1 LLEDELLEDEEGLEE
16 DELLEDELLED
27 ELLEEELLDEDE
39 LEDELLDE
47 LLSDSLTEPFD
58 LLDPKICNHRSFMSL
73 PLGKRIARIVRW
85 LQTVRAYDL
94 GTGRLRILGGSQ

>member
-1 LLEDELLEDEEGLEE
+1 MLEDEPLEE
-16 DELLEDELLED
+16 DELLED
-27 ELLEEELLDEDE
+27 ELLDEDE

-58 LLDPKICNHRSFMSL
+58 LLDPKICSHRLFMS
-73 PLGKRIARIVRW
+73 PPPDKRIARIVRW

-94 GTGRLRILGGSQ
+94 GTGRLRILGGSL

>member
-1 LLEDELLEDEEGLEE
+1 MLEDEPLEEEEVLEEELLED
-16 DELLEDELLED
+16 DA
-27 ELLEEELLDEDE
+27 LLEEELLDEDE

-58 LLDPKICNHRSFMSL
+58 LLDPKKCNNRLFMSP
-73 PLGKRIARIVRW
+73 PLGKRTVRTVRW

>member
-1 LLEDELLEDEEGLEE
+1 MLEDELLEDEEGLE
-16 DELLEDELLED
+16 EDELLED

-58 LLDPKICNHRSFMSL
+58 LLDPKICNHRSFTSL

>member
-1 LLEDELLEDEEGLEE
+1 MLED
-16 DELLEDELLED
+16 DELPEED
-27 ELLEEELLDEDE
+27 ELLEEELLEEDE

-58 LLDPKICNHRSFMSL
+58 LLDPKIYNNRLFTSQ
-73 PLGKRIARIVRW
+73 PPDKRTVRTVRW
-85 LQTVRAYDL
+85 LQTVRAYDS

>member
-1 LLEDELLEDEEGLEE
+1 MLEDEEGLE
-16 DELLEDELLED
+16 EDELLED

-58 LLDPKICNHRSFMSL
+58 LLDPKICNHRLFMSL
-73 PLGKRIARIVRW
+73 PPDKRIARIVRW
-85 LQTVRAYDL
+85 LQTVHAYDS
-94 GTGRLRILGGSQ
+94 GTGRLRILGESQ

>member
-1 LLEDELLEDEEGLEE
+1 MLEDEPLEE
-16 DELLEDELLED
+16 EELLEEV

-58 LLDPKICNHRSFMSL
+58 LLDPKICNHRLFMSL
-73 PLGKRIARIVRW
+73 PPDKRIARIFRW
-85 LQTVRAYDL
+85 LQTVHAYDS
-94 GTGRLRILGGSQ
+94 GTGRLRILGESQ

>member
-1 LLEDELLEDEEGLEE
+1 MLDDELLEDEPLEE
-16 DELLEDELLED
+16 EELLEED

-47 LLSDSLTEPFD
+47 LLTDSLTEPFD
-58 LLDPKICNHRSFMSL
+58 LLDPKKCNSRLFMSP

-94 GTGRLRILGGSQ
+94 GTGHLRIRGGSQ